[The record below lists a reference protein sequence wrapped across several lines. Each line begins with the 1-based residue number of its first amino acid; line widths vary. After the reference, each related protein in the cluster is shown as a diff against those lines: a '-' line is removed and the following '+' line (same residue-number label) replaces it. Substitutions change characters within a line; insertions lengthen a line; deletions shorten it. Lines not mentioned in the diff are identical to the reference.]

1 MAQQTHAGEM
11 LPDFQRAYGRSAVG
25 AGWLRRL
32 GRLARKKPLGTV
44 SVIILAVVWLTA
56 AFAPLIAPYYWRDV
70 FNGPRLMAPNSV
82 YWFGTDDVGRDV
94 FSRVLW
100 AGRLSLTVSFA
111 ATVLGISLGSLFGVV
126 SGYFL
131 GWFDLL
137 WQRVMDAMQALP
149 GLVLLMVIVQV
160 VGTGL
165 PVVAIAL
172 AVLTVPGSSRIIRS
186 SVISVRAN
194 PYIEAAQV
202 LGAGSRRIMWRH
214 VLPNAFPPILIIAA
228 IALGGNLLLQAALS
242 FLGLVSSEYPDWGSM
257 LNAGARRFMESAP
270 WLAIFPG
277 LAIML
282 TVFAYNILGDTLRDV
297 LDPRL
302 RSGR

>member
-1 MAQQTHAGEM
+1 M
-11 LPDFQRAYGRSAVG
+11 
-25 AGWLRRL
+25 
-32 GRLARKKPLGTV
+32 
-44 SVIILAVVWLTA
+44 
-56 AFAPLIAPYYWRDV
+56 
-70 FNGPRLMAPNSV
+70 
-82 YWFGTDDVGRDV
+82 
-94 FSRVLW
+94 
-100 AGRLSLTVSFA
+100 SFA

-160 VGTGL
+160 LGTGL

-172 AVLTVPGSSRIIRS
+172 AVLTVPGASRIIRS
-186 SVISVRAN
+186 SVIGVRAN

-202 LGAGSRRIMWRH
+202 LGAGSLRIMWRH
-214 VLPNAFPPILIIAA
+214 VVPNAFPPILIIAA

-257 LNAGARRFMESAP
+257 LKAGARRFMDSAP
-270 WLAIFPG
+270 WLAIFIG
-277 LAIML
+277 LAIL
-282 TVFAYNILGDTLRDV
+282 LSVCACNILGDTLCDV
-297 LDPRL
+297 FDVRL
-302 RSGR
+302 RNRR